1 MSAPHPRIL
10 NRRGLGPPRLPARW
24 YLRTR
29 LATARRELTAAR
41 AFGRAS
47 GVNRGL
53 RASVVPPLLRWAR
66 GLHEFGSYNAG
77 ARPRPT
83 LKLQGHPGFKARP
96 DPSCDRK
103 IAPGRGNSLDT
114 GGNALATQT
123 AADLAGIVQGYA
135 NTIPKRAEDE
145 DSREGAPGEASD
157 EARSEQDCLPSGFT
171 SPQGQRKGGKR
182 RARRE
187 PEARGAVWS
196 RPVRQMGC
204 IDPQRWSSGSTDE
217 SNVPKRKQKEQR
229 ERVKQYLTSR
239 FAASLR
245 SNSRD
250 WQREGE
256 AMAAEGVDL
265 HD

>member
-1 MSAPHPRIL
+1 MC
-10 NRRGLGPPRLPARW
+10 
-24 YLRTR
+24 
-29 LATARRELTAAR
+29 
-41 AFGRAS
+41 
-47 GVNRGL
+47 V
-53 RASVVPPLLRWAR
+53 
-66 GLHEFGSYNAG
+66 
-77 ARPRPT
+77 
-83 LKLQGHPGFKARP
+83 
-96 DPSCDRK
+96 
-103 IAPGRGNSLDT
+103 IAIT
-114 GGNALATQT
+114 GT
-123 AADLAGIVQGYA
+123 VQGD
-135 NTIPKRAEDE
+135 PEREEDE
-145 DSREGAPGEASD
+145 DSREGDASD
-157 EARSEQDCLPSGFT
+157 VARGEPRQDGLQSGFT

-217 SNVPKRKQKEQR
+217 SNVPKRKRKEQR